1 MKGLDEVAETL
12 AQANQELT
20 YAKTYRDVLDKRQR
34 TGTRTRRDEE
44 KQAIDEVLAEAN
56 RQIIRL
62 EAEIEALKQMPAEWQ
77 MAP

>member
-1 MKGLDEVAETL
+1 MTRDERL

-20 YAKTYRDVLDKRQR
+20 YATTYRDILVKRQR
-34 TGTRTRRDEE
+34 TNTRNPRAEE

-62 EAEIEALKQMPAEWQ
+62 EAESEALKQMPAEWQ
-77 MAP
+77 MVP

>member
-1 MKGLDEVAETL
+1 MAGMTRDERLT
-12 AQANQELT
+12 QATQELT
-20 YAKTYRDVLDKRQR
+20 FTKTYRDVLVKRQR
-34 TGTRTRRDEE
+34 TNTRNPRAEE
-44 KQAIDEVLAEAN
+44 KQAIDKVLAEAN